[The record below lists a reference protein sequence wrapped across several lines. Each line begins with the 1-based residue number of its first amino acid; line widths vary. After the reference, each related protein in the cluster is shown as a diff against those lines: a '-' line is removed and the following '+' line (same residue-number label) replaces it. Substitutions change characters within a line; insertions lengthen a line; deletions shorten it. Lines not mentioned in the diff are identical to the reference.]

1 MPSIGTG
8 RIWKATRSAPVS
20 WICPFLLGRRLR
32 PHAAVLD
39 LGIGSGKVEERLLPL
54 RPNVRVVGVDASAAM
69 LSLAKQRLKEA
80 QFRLI
85 RHDLNDIESL
95 SLPSAPLQAV
105 IIVQTLHHLPH
116 PKQRE
121 VYRFVHRHLEPGGLF
136 LFMDRVRLPAAPTC
150 GNGSSSKRNT
160 RAEKAGNNS

>member
-1 MPSIGTG
+1 
-8 RIWKATRSAPVS
+8 
-20 WICPFLLGRRLR
+20 
-32 PHAAVLD
+32 
-39 LGIGSGKVEERLLPL
+39 
-54 RPNVRVVGVDASAAM
+54 M

-85 RHDLNDIESL
+85 RHDLNDIEIL

-105 IIVQTLHHLPH
+105 ISVQTLHHLPH

-150 GNGSSSKRNT
+150 GNDSSSKRNT